1 MKFKLALMTILGAAM
16 LSLAACEQPLSN
28 TTKGAAVGGVLGAGS
43 GALIGNAVGSPG
55 TGALIGGGLGALGGG
70 VIGHGMD
77 SNQAQQDQQQ
87 QQLQGQQQQMEQQR
101 REIERLRQQ
110 QQTE

>member
-55 TGALIGGGLGALGGG
+55 TGALIGG
-70 VIGHGMD
+70 
-77 SNQAQQDQQQ
+77 QQQ